1 MRTRIGAASAACTTG
16 GNRPESEELT
26 MRTLRWLGCVLI
38 AGLPLLGARVAISQ
52 GAAAGPMVPPPGFQ
66 PEQAPLASQE
76 SKNAIRVQAN
86 EVVAP
91 VVVTGKNGRML
102 LNLTKNDF
110 HVYDD
115 GKEVPIDHFGVGGE
129 PLSIVL
135 LVEVSQ
141 RIKPLLPAIR
151 KSGVIFAQPVMGQTA
166 EGAVLE
172 YDDSVRTLVKFT
184 TDPDPLER
192 AIEDLQPGNAGSN
205 LYDAMQRGISLLAER
220 PEGQRRI
227 LLVLGEAQD
236 TGSGSTLGAVLRRAQ
251 VENVTIYSIG
261 LSTSAA
267 MWRTKPDSGGPAPLP
282 PLPTGDQRQDQMN
295 RQMQMEGGDL
305 MNLAVWLIE
314 TGKNAIGPNA
324 LAVASS
330 STGGLHANPKKDRA
344 IQDAMD
350 AIGGELHAQYTI
362 GYQPP
367 ADKPSGFH
375 EIRVTVDEPGLT
387 VRTRPGYFLAA
398 PGS

>member
-1 MRTRIGAASAACTTG
+1 MAAARESDELVPV
-16 GNRPESEELT
+16 RPY
-26 MRTLRWLGCVLI
+26 LI
-38 AGLPLLGARVAISQ
+38 ATLLLMASGLVFSPKANCQ
-52 GAAAGPMVPPPGFQ
+52 GAPAGPIVPQPGIQ
-66 PEQAPLASQE
+66 PEQAPPSAE
-76 SKNAIRVQAN
+76 NSKNAIRVQAN

-91 VVVTGKNGRML
+91 VVVTGKNGQML
-102 LNLTKNDF
+102 LDLTKKDF

-115 GKEVPIDHFGVGGE
+115 GKEVSIDHFDVGGE

-141 RIKPLLPAIR
+141 RIKPLLPGIR

-184 TDPDPLER
+184 TDSDPLQH
-192 AIEDLQPGNAGSN
+192 AIEDLQPGNGGSN
-205 LYDAMQRGISLLAER
+205 LYDAMQQAITLLAER

-227 LLVLGEAQD
+227 LLVVGEAQD
-236 TGSGSTLGAVLRRAQ
+236 TGSGSSLGAVLRRAQ
-251 VENVTIYSIG
+251 VENVMIYSIG

-267 MWRTKPDSGGPAPLP
+267 MWRTKPDSGGPAMP

-295 RQMQMEGGDL
+295 RQMQMQGGNL
-305 MNLAVWLIE
+305 MDLAVWLIE

-324 LAVASS
+324 LAVASK
-330 STGGLHANPKKDRA
+330 STGGLHVNPKKDRA
-344 IQDAMD
+344 IQNAMD

-375 EIRVTVDEPGLT
+375 EIRVTVDEPGVT
-387 VRTRPGYFLAA
+387 VRTRPGYYLAP

>member
-1 MRTRIGAASAACTTG
+1 MRGVPFIVMIGLAALAAG
-16 GNRPESEELT
+16 FAPAT
-26 MRTLRWLGCVLI
+26 MC
-38 AGLPLLGARVAISQ
+38 Q
-52 GAAAGPMVPPPGFQ
+52 GAPAGPMVPQPGVQ
-66 PEQAPLASQE
+66 PEAAPPSQ
-76 SKNAIRVQAN
+76 SNNAIRVQAN

-91 VVVTGKNGRML
+91 VVVTDKSGQML
-102 LNLTKNDF
+102 LNLTRSDF

-115 GKEVPIDHFGVGGE
+115 GKEVSIDHFGVGGE

-135 LVEVSQ
+135 LIEVSE

-184 TDPDPLER
+184 TDPDPLEG
-192 AIEDLQPGNAGSN
+192 AIEGLQPGNGGSN

-227 LLVLGEAQD
+227 LLVVGEAQD
-236 TGSGSTLGAVLRRAQ
+236 TGSGSSLGQVLRRAQ

-267 MWRTKPDSGGPAPLP
+267 MWRTKPDSGPAPLP

-305 MNLAVWLIE
+305 MNLVVWLIE

-324 LAVASS
+324 LAVASK
-330 STGGLHANPKKDRA
+330 STGGLHVNTKRDRA
-344 IQDAMD
+344 IQNAMD

-367 ADKPSGFH
+367 EDKPSGFH
-375 EIRVTVDEPGLT
+375 EIRVTVDKPGVT
-387 VRTRPGYFLAA
+387 VRTRPGYYLAA

>member
-1 MRTRIGAASAACTTG
+1 MRVHTIGAG
-16 GNRPESEELT
+16 F
-26 MRTLRWLGCVLI
+26 
-38 AGLPLLGARVAISQ
+38 LLALSLAFATNAIGQ
-52 GAAAGPMVPPPGFQ
+52 GAPPGPIMPQPGIQ
-66 PEQAPLASQE
+66 PEQAPPSSQH
-76 SKNAIRVQAN
+76 STNIRVQAN

-91 VVVTGKNGRML
+91 VVVTGKNGQML
-102 LNLTKNDF
+102 LDLTKKDF

-115 GKEVPIDHFGVGGE
+115 GKEVSIDHFDVGGE

-141 RIKPLLPAIR
+141 RIKPLLPGIR

-184 TDPDPLER
+184 TDSDPLQH
-192 AIEDLQPGNAGSN
+192 AIEDLQPGNGGSN
-205 LYDAMQRGISLLAER
+205 LYDAMQQAITLLAER

-227 LLVLGEAQD
+227 LLVVGEAQD
-236 TGSGSTLGAVLRRAQ
+236 TGSESSLGAVLRRAQ
-251 VENVTIYSIG
+251 VENVMIYSIG

-267 MWRTKPDSGGPAPLP
+267 MWRTKPDSGGPAMP

-295 RQMQMEGGDL
+295 RQMQMQGGNL
-305 MNLAVWLIE
+305 MDLAVWLIE

-324 LAVASS
+324 LAVASK
-330 STGGLHANPKKDRA
+330 STGGLHVNPKKDRA
-344 IQDAMD
+344 IQNAMD

-375 EIRVTVDEPGLT
+375 EIRVTVDEPGVT
-387 VRTRPGYFLAA
+387 VRTRPGYYLAP

>member
-1 MRTRIGAASAACTTG
+1 MPSAIGQA
-16 GNRPESEELT
+16 P
-26 MRTLRWLGCVLI
+26 
-38 AGLPLLGARVAISQ
+38 
-52 GAAAGPMVPPPGFQ
+52 AGPMVPPPGIQ
-66 PEQAPLASQE
+66 PEQAAP
-76 SKNAIRVQAN
+76 SKDSENAIRVQAN

-91 VVVTGKNGRML
+91 VVVTGKNGQML
-102 LNLTKNDF
+102 LNLTKEDF

-115 GKEVPIDHFGVGGE
+115 GKQVPIDHFGVGGE

-135 LVEVSQ
+135 LVEVSR
-141 RIKPLLPAIR
+141 RINPLLPAIR

-192 AIEDLQPGNAGSN
+192 AIEGLQPGNGGSN

-227 LLVLGEAQD
+227 LLVVGEAQD
-236 TGSGSTLGAVLRRAQ
+236 TGSGSTLGQVLRRAQ
-251 VENVTIYSIG
+251 VENVTIDSIG

-267 MWRTKPDSGGPAPLP
+267 MWRTKPDGGGPAPLP

-324 LAVASS
+324 LAVASK
-330 STGGLHANPKKDRA
+330 STGGLHVNTKRDRA
-344 IQDAMD
+344 IQNAMD

-367 ADKPSGFH
+367 EDKPTGFH
-375 EIRVTVDEPGLT
+375 EIRVTVDEPGVT